1 MLYSI
6 LQGERKKKDLVE
18 EIQRQGQV
26 DESFFISEERER
38 ERESLGYIV
47 CRGEESLSPFSH
59 RVKYNISTRRDCIE
73 RKKKTSVG
81 GGWRTAALCMSHGQL
96 RFWQSTNRL
105 TRLSSILYISL
116 AFLSH

>member
-38 ERESLGYIV
+38 AREFGIYRMPWGGVAI
-47 CRGEESLSPFSH
+47 PIFSQG
-59 RVKYNISTRRDCIE
+59 KI
-73 RKKKTSVG
+73 
-81 GGWRTAALCMSHGQL
+81 
-96 RFWQSTNRL
+96 
-105 TRLSSILYISL
+105 
-116 AFLSH
+116 